1 MDGYR
6 GGRGRESL
14 LYWSVK
20 ILSSQGKVREF
31 YLDRLVAT
39 LLKLPY
45 DKERFLLTIQ
55 ETFPIKE
62 KRFQKVKPIAS
73 VQGYTIGNVWQENTG
88 GKGFL
93 DTNFYLVRKL
103 YTKSG
108 GSWAATH
115 FGVTFHFDFLQCT
128 ING

>member
-62 KRFQKVKPIAS
+62 KRFQKVKLIAS
-73 VQGYTIGNVWQENTG
+73 VQGYTIGRV
-88 GKGFL
+88 
-93 DTNFYLVRKL
+93 
-103 YTKSG
+103 
-108 GSWAATH
+108 
-115 FGVTFHFDFLQCT
+115 
-128 ING
+128 